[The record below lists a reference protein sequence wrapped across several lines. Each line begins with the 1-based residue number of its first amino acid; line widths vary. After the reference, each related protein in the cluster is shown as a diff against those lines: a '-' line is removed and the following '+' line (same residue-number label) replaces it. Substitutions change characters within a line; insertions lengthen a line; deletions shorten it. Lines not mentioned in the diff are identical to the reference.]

1 MSHLSILP
9 TALTDLD
16 RLSSVLASEGYRI
29 QRNGVLNEFPGVQA
43 SVDLI
48 ATHSSGVSFAW
59 RRATTSNTLELVA
72 DVERQSSTETYGRR
86 LQRINRLY
94 ALSQALDSVQS
105 SSISESVIAVSRD

>member
-9 TALTDLD
+9 TALTDLN
-16 RLSSVLASEGYRI
+16 RLASVLSSEGYRI
-29 QRNGVLNEFPGVQA
+29 QRNGVLNAFPGVQA

-48 ATHSSGVSFAW
+48 ATHSCGVSFAW
-59 RRATTSNTLELVA
+59 RRETTSNTLELVA
-72 DVERQSSTETYGRR
+72 DVERQSSIDTYGRR

-105 SSISESVIAVSRD
+105 RSISESVITVSCD